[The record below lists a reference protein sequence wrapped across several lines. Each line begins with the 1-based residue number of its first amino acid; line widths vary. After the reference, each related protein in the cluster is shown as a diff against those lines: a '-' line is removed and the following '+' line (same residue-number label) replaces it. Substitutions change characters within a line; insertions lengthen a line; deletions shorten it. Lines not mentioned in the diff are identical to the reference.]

1 MPRRRIDITG
11 QRFGRLV
18 VTGYEGYI
26 RKESMYRVHCDCGQD
41 FVTHGKSL
49 RKGLTRSCGCLNRE
63 VFMSHR
69 TEVQPGTK
77 RGHYITKKSRKQNEQ
92 VHIQ

>member
-18 VTGYEGYI
+18 VLDYEGFI
-26 RKESMYRVHCDCGQD
+26 RREAMYRVKCDCGQE

-49 RKGLTRSCGCLNRE
+49 RKGLTRSCGCYNRE
-63 VFMSHR
+63 RFMLHR
-69 TEVQPGTK
+69 KNIQVGTI